1 MVAYVN
7 VLASTGLYPSV
18 RGAKMCYGA
27 PEQADNMAPSDI
39 TIFLKKII
47 KSGHESVLEH
57 SVLVLEIHGISR
69 ACLQELA
76 RHRHISLSVKSTRWA
91 LKKHTDY
98 YIPEKLK
105 DDMKK
110 FYCEYI
116 EHNMGI
122 VENVRGSFGNDVA
135 KYFAPEGITTSL
147 VLTIN
152 LRELRHMYSIRTAPN
167 ALKEFQDLM
176 HLIVRSLPPDIQE
189 LVEYNPDKEYLDDL
203 NHENRFLKNLLN
215 KVYSHLEYD
224 SKLDDWEVV
233 HTGNSVHSFNAV
245 ADYIDNNKGC
255 GKDE

>member
-27 PEQADNMAPSDI
+27 PEQADNMSPSDI
-39 TIFLKKII
+39 TIFLKRII

-91 LKKHTDY
+91 MKKHY
-98 YIPEKLK
+98 EYFIPEGINDKK
-105 DDMKK
+105 DV
-110 FYCEYI
+110 YCEYMDKNI
-116 EHNMGI
+116 NLANEI
-122 VENVRGSFGNDVA
+122 REEFGNDVA
-135 KYFAPEGITTSL
+135 KYFLPEGVSTSL
-147 VLTIN
+147 VLTVN

-176 HLIVRSLPPDIQE
+176 HLIVKALHPNIQE
-189 LVEYNPDKEYLDDL
+189 LVKYNPYQEYLDDL
-203 NHENRFLKNLLN
+203 KHTNKFLKNLLN

-224 SKLDDWEVV
+224 SKLDDWNIV
-233 HTGNSVHSFNAV
+233 HTCNSVHSFNAV

-255 GKDE
+255 GNDD